1 MRMARELGLE
11 VWGISLRTEASGDLG
26 EDAEGKQEPCG
37 YLLMMVGKK
46 QMKNLS
52 GIWTKGSS
60 PR

>member
-1 MRMARELGLE
+1 MSWGLK
-11 VWGISLRTEASGDLG
+11 WGGGIYLRTEASGGLG
-26 EDAEGKQEPCG
+26 EDAEGKRGPCG

-52 GIWTKGSS
+52 GMWTKGSN